1 MNIVLFDGICNL
13 CNRTV
18 SFLIKNDTNNLLH
31 YTAQQ
36 NQAGIDIMHQYGIEA
51 ANKSVIFIKED
62 KVFYKSDAIIE
73 ISKLL
78 TGWPRILKYSYL
90 FPKLLRDGIYDIIAV
105 NRYRLFGKRTTC
117 SIPTK
122 EHQHKFL

>member
-1 MNIVLFDGICNL
+1 MVVLEAMSYGLPVICLDLGGPGQIVNDSCGRVISTKNK
-13 CNRTV
+13 TEKE
-18 SFLIKNDTNNLLH
+18 LIQH
-31 YTAQQ
+31 
-36 NQAGIDIMHQYGIEA
+36 I
-51 ANKSVIFIKED
+51 
-62 KVFYKSDAIIE
+62 SDAIIE

-78 TGWPRILKYSYL
+78 TGWPRILKYGYL
-90 FPKLLRDGIYDIIAV
+90 VPKLLRDGIYDIIAV

>member
-90 FPKLLRDGIYDIIAV
+90 VPKLLRDGIYDIIAV

>member
-1 MNIVLFDGICNL
+1 MNIVVFDGICNL

-31 YTAQQ
+31 FTAQQ

-90 FPKLLRDGIYDIIAV
+90 VPKLLRDGIYDIIAV

>member
-36 NQAGIDIMHQYGIEA
+36 NQAGIDIMHQYGLEA

-62 KVFYKSDAIIE
+62 KVFYKSDAIIKCLSPLSNPYLLLLK
-73 ISKLL
+73 IS
-78 TGWPRILKYSYL
+78 TRASMI
-90 FPKLLRDGIYDIIAV
+90 
-105 NRYRLFGKRTTC
+105 
-117 SIPTK
+117 
-122 EHQHKFL
+122 